1 MQNATATFHNG
12 RLELAEPVDWPEGT
26 RVEVCPIAEPV
37 NGQLPDKPP
46 ITEWP
51 PNFFDQ
57 LRRQWGDEPFDR
69 PPQGES
75 EVREDW

>member
-1 MQNATATFHNG
+1 MRNVTAIFRNG

-26 RVEVCPIAEPV
+26 QAEVHPIAAPV
-37 NGQLPDKPP
+37 NGERQVGSPM
-46 ITEWP
+46 TSWP
-51 PNFFDQ
+51 TGFFDQ
-57 LRRQWGDEPFDR
+57 LRQEWGDEPFDR